1 MRALTFS
8 EYGPASVL
16 EVADVPEPHAGPGHI
31 RVGVRAS
38 GLTPADCHLRSG
50 RFRAMAPLRLPHV
63 LGMDAAGVVD
73 EVGPGVTGIR
83 PGDEV
88 FGIVEVAQLGGANAE
103 YAVLAAWAPKPDAL
117 SWEQAGGAAGNV
129 ETATR
134 ALDRLE
140 IGTGTTLLIEGAAGG
155 VGTVAVQLAAARG
168 ATVIGT
174 ASAHNH
180 TFVAGLGATP
190 TAYGPGLAERVTAL
204 APDGVDVV
212 LDCAGSGSLP
222 DLVDLTGS
230 PDRVVTIADMNAAK
244 YGVHQ
249 TRSAGPGADPQAVE
263 GLAVAAALAGQGRF
277 TVPVAAT
284 FPIENAAAAHQLS
297 ETGHARGKI
306 VFTLQCRTR
315 ATFVQQ
321 GGHRPMRH

>member
-16 EVADVPEPHAGPGHI
+16 EVTEVPEPHAGPGRI

-38 GLTPADCHLRSG
+38 GLTPADCRLRSG
-50 RFRAMAPLRLPHV
+50 GFRDMAPLRLPHV

-73 EVGPGVTGIR
+73 EVGAGVTGVR

-88 FGIVEVAQLGGANAE
+88 FGIVDVAELGGANAE
-103 YAVLAAWAPKPDAL
+103 YAVLAAWTPKPEAL

-134 ALDRLE
+134 VLDRLKVR
-140 IGTGTTLLIEGAAGG
+140 TGTTLLIEGAAGG
-155 VGTVAVQLAAARG
+155 VGTVAVQLAVARG

-174 ASAHNH
+174 AGAHNH
-180 TFVAGLGATP
+180 EFVAGLGATP
-190 TAYGPGLAERVTAL
+190 TTYGPGLGERVAAL
-204 APDGVDVV
+204 APGGVDAV

-222 DLVDLTGS
+222 DLVDLAGS

-249 TRSAGPGADPQAVE
+249 SRSAGPGADQQAVE
-263 GLAVAAALAGQGRF
+263 GLAVAAALARVGRF
-277 TVPVAAT
+277 AVPVAAA
-284 FPIENAAAAHQLS
+284 FAIENAAAAHRLS
-297 ETGHARGKI
+297 ETGHTRGKI
-306 VFTLQCRTR
+306 VLI
-315 ATFVQQ
+315 
-321 GGHRPMRH
+321 P